1 MAHSSP
7 SSNGDHPASVAFDSD
22 TFDDALHTLMEQ
34 RQRRTGTGLVFH
46 GGTREQRQQAL
57 THLTQ
62 QVTGTVHQFDASSL
76 LTDRRMQTQNE
87 LRKAFDHAAE
97 EEALLYFDRAD
108 PLFTH
113 RHPDAP
119 DADTAPTTLEYVF
132 DRVGAFDGIVVLG
145 LQQKRHVER
154 AHRIAHLVVQFE

>member
-1 MAHSSP
+1 MADSSSSSP
-7 SSNGDHPASVAFDSD
+7 IDRPASVAYESDAFDES
-22 TFDDALHTLMEQ
+22 LRTLMEE
-34 RQRRTGTGLVFH
+34 RRSGTGLVFH

-57 THLTQ
+57 ARLTQ
-62 QVTGTVHQFDASSL
+62 HVTGTVHQFEVSSL
-76 LTDRRMQTQNE
+76 LTNRRMQTQNE

-108 PLFTH
+108 SLFTH

-132 DRVGAFDGIVVLG
+132 DRVGAFDGVVVLG
-145 LQQKRHVER
+145 LQEKPHVDQ
-154 AHRIAHLVVQFE
+154 AKSVAHLIVQFE